1 VGLHLASATTWGG
14 MEEVKQEDPV
24 LGDLT
29 STQED
34 LMVYLLEY
42 FMVVRIQGTDHLD
55 KTKEDLLD
63 KEVATHLALDHHM
76 DPMEGLQEIKE
87 AQVLA
92 MVVYLLDLV
101 VDPILL
107 KGSFPQPLVDLVAKD
122 LLETLMEAR
131 GLEATMEAQDHRVRA
146 LIMEKVSLDQ

>member
-1 VGLHLASATTWGG
+1 VVGLLLASTTLEG
-14 MEEVKQEDPV
+14 MEEVKQED
-24 LGDLT
+24 LGLEDLI

-34 LMVYLLEY
+34 LMVHLLEY
-42 FMVVRIQGTDHLD
+42 FMAVRIQETDHLD
-55 KTKEDLLD
+55 KTKEDFLD

-76 DPMEGLQEIKE
+76 DLMEGLQEIKE

-92 MVVYLLDLV
+92 MVVNLLDSE

-131 GLEATMEAQDHRVRA
+131 GLEATMEAQDHRVWA

>member
-1 VGLHLASATTWGG
+1 VGLLLASATTLEG

-24 LGDLT
+24 LGDLI

-42 FMVVRIQGTDHLD
+42 FMAVRIQETDHLD
-55 KTKEDLLD
+55 ITKEDLLD
-63 KEVATHLALDHHM
+63 KEVVTHLALDHHM
-76 DPMEGLQEIKE
+76 NPMEGLQEIKE

-92 MVVYLLDLV
+92 MVANLLDSV

-107 KGSFPQPLVDLVAKD
+107 KGSFPQPLVDIVTKD
-122 LLETLMEAR
+122 LME
-131 GLEATMEAQDHRVRA
+131 G
-146 LIMEKVSLDQ
+146 